1 MSERMHYI
9 KQTAQEEYGLRHKYN
24 DLLASHERYRLMF
37 DHIPLAYMSMNVNAI
52 IIDSNNAFSELTGY
66 EPQEVFGRPFSFFL
80 YNKADVKYHLEVT
93 FPDFRCS
100 GRARSIPWKLRH
112 KTGREIYVMVHGNVR
127 YDQDGSFIQTHC
139 LIVDV
144 TEEYRAKQECQKAES
159 KAQLILDV
167 ISERV
172 TFHDKHHNI
181 LWANKIA
188 RNDDNRDCQDERDCC
203 VNHQQTCDKCPV
215 MKVFNHHEP
224 AFGELQSH
232 GRLLQISAYPVFN
245 AAGSLDGVVQVA
257 RDITERR
264 SLEREILRLSS
275 NERQRIGRD
284 LHDGLGQELT
294 GLSFLSSALAN
305 QLAGKDEALEALS
318 SKIVDSIG
326 RARKRMYN
334 VLQGLNHIPD
344 GPDGLSRAF
353 ECLAK
358 SVTELFG
365 TQCHFQQH
373 GELQIEDAVLCAHL
387 YNIVNESV
395 NNALK
400 YSGCQRIDITI
411 DAHPERLSAIIKDDG
426 CGIDN
431 SVPRAGAMGLK
442 IMQYRASM
450 LNAELQINS
459 SEQGT
464 SICCEVPLAAN

>member
-1 MSERMHYI
+1 MSEGMEYI
-9 KQTAQEEYGLRHKYN
+9 QQAAQDEDGLRHKYN

-80 YNKADVKYHLEVT
+80 FNKADIKYHLEVT

-112 KTGREIYVMVHGNVR
+112 KSGREIYVMVHGNARFDEFGEFV
-127 YDQDGSFIQTHC
+127 QTHC

-172 TFHDKHHNI
+172 TFHDKQRNV

-188 RNDDNRDCQDERDCC
+188 RNDSSKGCQDDCDCC
-203 VNHQQTCDKCPV
+203 VNHQSSCDKCPV
-215 MKVFNHHEP
+215 IRVFNNQQP
-224 AFGELQSH
+224 AFGELQNQ
-232 GRLLQISAYPVFN
+232 GRVLQISAYPAFN
-245 AAGSLDGVVQVA
+245 HEGELDGVVQVA

-264 SLEREILRLSS
+264 NLEREILRLSS
-275 NERQRIGRD
+275 SERQRIGHD

-294 GLSFLSSALAN
+294 GLSFLASALAN
-305 QLAGKDEALEALS
+305 QLVGQDPALETIA
-318 SKIVDSIG
+318 SKMVQSIG

-353 ECLAK
+353 YSLAE
-358 SVTELFG
+358 SVRELFG
-365 TQCHFQQH
+365 KQCVFHQR
-373 GELQIEDAVLCAHL
+373 GELHIDDTVLCAHL
-387 YNIVNESV
+387 FNIVNESV

-400 YSGCQRIDITI
+400 YSGCQQIEISI
-411 DAHPERLSAIIKDDG
+411 DANAERLVAEVKDDG
-426 CGIDN
+426 CGMHN
-431 SVPRAGAMGLK
+431 STSRVGAMGLK
-442 IMQYRASM
+442 IMQFRASIM
-450 LNAELQINS
+450 NAELHIDSNDH
-459 SEQGT
+459 GT
-464 SICCEVPLAAN
+464 SIRCEVPLATH